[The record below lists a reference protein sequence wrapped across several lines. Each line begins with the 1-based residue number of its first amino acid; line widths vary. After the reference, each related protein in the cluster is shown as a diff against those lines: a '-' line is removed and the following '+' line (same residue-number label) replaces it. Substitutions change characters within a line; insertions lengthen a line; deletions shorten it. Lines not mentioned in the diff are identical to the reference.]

1 MCTSCSKSM
10 NGYGK
15 NKKKTMKRRRIS
27 GINQKGIGKMVTE
40 DLLPIT
46 AGFVAGN
53 FLPGLVLKNSPQ
65 YGNYLALGLGAL
77 LGASQ
82 KGMLAKVGLGMAVK
96 GASGVV
102 ADLMDGSGSVQGLGL
117 LPPGVPS
124 VRISGYGDSAMMDE
138 QIDAVKVQ

>member
-1 MCTSCSKSM
+1 M

-15 NKKKTMKRRRIS
+15 KTKKTMKRRRIS
-27 GINQKGIGKMVTE
+27 GINKKGIGKMLTE

-53 FLPGLVLKNSPQ
+53 FLPTLVLKNNPQ
-65 YGNYLALGLGAL
+65 YANYLALGLGAV
-77 LGASQ
+77 LGTQ
-82 KGMLAKVGLGMAVK
+82 KGMLAKLGLGMAVK

-102 ADLMDGSGSVQGLGL
+102 ADLMDGSGGVQGLGL

-124 VRISGYGDSAMMDE
+124 VRISGYGDPVMMDE
-138 QIDAVKVQ
+138 QIDSVKVQ

>member
-1 MCTSCSKSM
+1 M

-15 NKKKTMKRRRIS
+15 KKSKSMKRRRIS
-27 GINQKGIGKMVTE
+27 GISKKGFGKMVTE

-53 FLPGLVLKNSPQ
+53 FLPGLVLKNNPQ

-77 LGASQ
+77 LGTQ
-82 KGMLAKVGLGMAVK
+82 KGMVAKLGLGMAVK

-102 ADLMDGSGSVQGLGL
+102 ADLMDGSGVSGMGL

-124 VRISGYGDSAMMDE
+124 VRISGYGDPVMMDE
-138 QIDAVKVQ
+138 QIDSVKVQ

>member
-15 NKKKTMKRRRIS
+15 KTKKTMKRRRIS
-27 GINQKGIGKMVTE
+27 GINKKGIGKMLTE

-46 AGFVAGN
+46 AGYVAGN
-53 FLPGLVLKNSPQ
+53 FLPTLVLKNNPQ
-65 YGNYLALGLGAL
+65 YANYLALGLGAV
-77 LGASQ
+77 LGTQ
-82 KGMLAKVGLGMAVK
+82 KGMLAKLGLGMAVK

-102 ADLMDGSGSVQGLGL
+102 ADLMDGSGVSGMGL

-124 VRISGYGDSAMMDE
+124 VRISGYGDPMMDE
-138 QIDAVKVQ
+138 TVESVKVQ

>member
-1 MCTSCSKSM
+1 
-10 NGYGK
+10 
-15 NKKKTMKRRRIS
+15 
-27 GINQKGIGKMVTE
+27 MVTE

-102 ADLMDGSGSVQGLGL
+102 ADLMDGSGVSGMGL

-124 VRISGYGDSAMMDE
+124 VRISGYGDPMMDE
-138 QIDAVKVQ
+138 TVESVKVQ